1 MFDIQH
7 YNEIILPCQSVIK
20 NNSKIFLK
28 YNNTLQI
35 TLLLFKITIQKRLI
49 CTKLNICINFTIKYL
64 KKSCICQKIEI

>member
-35 TLLLFKITIQKRLI
+35 TLLLYKITIQKTLDMYEI
-49 CTKLNICINFTIKYL
+49 EYL
-64 KKSCICQKIEI
+64 YKFHYKIPQKVLYMAKN